1 MAKPLKQGISHL
13 FTITRI
19 NGSTKSRD
27 RSVFLSRD
35 LLQLDAA
42 ENSNRHQY
50 HDECPARELDLR
62 RDVARFR
69 YRKINPSFVGA
80 AGTMIVEPSSAS
92 ISITQVLPASVP
104 PPRSNFI
111 EISFSSGAAAR
122 VMIPIGKLP
131 MMTVAVI
138 TAARILFMSDTL
150 STLKYQQLNR
160 LSS

>member
-50 HDECPARELDLR
+50 HDERPARELDLR
-62 RDVARFR
+62 REVARFR
-69 YRKINPSFVGA
+69 YRIGRWCILRSQRLLCRRCRIHGRKR
-80 AGTMIVEPSSAS
+80 
-92 ISITQVLPASVP
+92 ISIYSRRGSPLYFFASDEM
-104 PPRSNFI
+104 N
-111 EISFSSGAAAR
+111 SF
-122 VMIPIGKLP
+122 
-131 MMTVAVI
+131 
-138 TAARILFMSDTL
+138 ARILFMSDTL